1 MKDICKRLSEV
12 ITASNLSYAELE
24 KRTNIAKSSIQ
35 RYATGKTKK
44 IPIEA
49 IKLIAK
55 ATNSSAAYLMGWESQ
70 NKEEAMK
77 EDAVADIFL
86 RLRQDS
92 TFYDAVQKLYN
103 LNDAQLTA
111 IITMLSSFEKN

>member
-1 MKDICKRLSEV
+1 MKFGARVRECRERLGMSQE
-12 ITASNLSYAELE
+12 EL
-24 KRTNIAKSSIQ
+24 AKKVGYKSRSSINKIELGLNDITQ
-35 RYATGKTKK
+35 HKIKTFADALETT
-44 IPIEA
+44 P
-49 IKLIAK
+49 
-55 ATNSSAAYLMGWESQ
+55 AYLFGYDS
-70 NKEEAMK
+70 EEITK

-111 IITMLSSFEKN
+111 VITMLSSFEKN